1 MNAEKPKGGRPKKFV
16 DLELV
21 EKLAHIQCTYGE
33 IAATLGVSVDTLQRN
48 KNFAVVYKKGVAATL
63 GVSVDTLQRNKNFAV
78 VYKKGAEG
86 GRKSLRRMQ
95 FGAAN
100 KGNVTMQIWLGKQYL
115 SQSDHGLLEVRQAS
129 SIREL
134 TSQDLREVLDDY
146 AKKYPE
152 LIREMNLEAEFS
164 VVEPQPPVRPAALLG
179 E

>member
-48 KNFAVVYKKGVAATL
+48 KNFAVVYKKG
-63 GVSVDTLQRNKNFAV
+63 
-78 VYKKGAEG
+78 AEG

-95 FGAAN
+95 FEAAN